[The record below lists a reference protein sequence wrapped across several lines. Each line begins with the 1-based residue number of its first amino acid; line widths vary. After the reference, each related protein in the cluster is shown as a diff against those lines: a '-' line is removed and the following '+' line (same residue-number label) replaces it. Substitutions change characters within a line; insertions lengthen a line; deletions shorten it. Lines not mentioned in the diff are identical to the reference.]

1 MKERIIEAKRIKK
14 AGICFSLKTSITKKI
29 MPHATKAI
37 VMKIFIIFNGFVLRH
52 ILTILKIIQKKM
64 SESEIIV

>member
-14 AGICFSLKTSITKKI
+14 AGIRFSFKTSITKKI
-29 MPHATKAI
+29 MPHVTKAI
-37 VMKIFIIFNGFVLRH
+37 VIKIFRIFNGFVLRH
-52 ILTILKIIQKKM
+52 ILMILKIIQKKM

>member
-1 MKERIIEAKRIKK
+1 MKERIIDAKRIKK
-14 AGICFSLKTSITKKI
+14 AGIRFSFKTSITKKI
-29 MPHATKAI
+29 MPHATKAM
-37 VMKIFIIFNGFVLRH
+37 VMKIFRIFNGFVLRH

>member
-1 MKERIIEAKRIKK
+1 MKERIIDAKRIKK
-14 AGICFSLKTSITKKI
+14 AGIRFSLKTSITKKI

-37 VMKIFIIFNGFVLRH
+37 VMKIFRIFNGFVLRH
-52 ILTILKIIQKKM
+52 ILMILKIIQKKM

>member
-1 MKERIIEAKRIKK
+1 MKERIIDAKRIKK
-14 AGICFSLKTSITKKI
+14 AGIRFSFKTSITKKI
-29 MPHATKAI
+29 MPHATKVI
-37 VMKIFIIFNGFVLRH
+37 VMKISRIFNGFVLRH

>member
-1 MKERIIEAKRIKK
+1 MKERIIDAKRIRN
-14 AGICFSLKTSITKKI
+14 AGIRFSFKTSITKKI

-37 VMKIFIIFNGFVLRH
+37 VMKIFRIFNGFVLRH

>member
-1 MKERIIEAKRIKK
+1 MKERIIDAKRIKK
-14 AGICFSLKTSITKKI
+14 AGIRFSFKTSITKKI
-29 MPHATKAI
+29 MPHVTKAI
-37 VMKIFIIFNGFVLRH
+37 VIKIFRIFNGFVLRH

>member
-1 MKERIIEAKRIKK
+1 MKVRIIEAKRIKK
-14 AGICFSLKTSITKKI
+14 AGIRFSLKTSITKKI
-29 MPHATKAI
+29 MPHATEAI
-37 VMKIFIIFNGFVLRH
+37 VMKIFRIFNGFVLRH

>member
-1 MKERIIEAKRIKK
+1 MKERIIEVKRIKK
-14 AGICFSLKTSITKKI
+14 AWIRFSFKTSITKKI

-37 VMKIFIIFNGFVLRH
+37 VIKIFRIFNGFVLRH

>member
-14 AGICFSLKTSITKKI
+14 AGIRFSLKTSITKKI
-29 MPHATKAI
+29 MPPATKAI
-37 VMKIFIIFNGFVLRH
+37 VMKIFRIFNGFVLRH

>member
-1 MKERIIEAKRIKK
+1 MKERIIEAKRIRN
-14 AGICFSLKTSITKKI
+14 AGIRFSFKTSITKKI

-37 VMKIFIIFNGFVLRH
+37 VIKNFRIFNGFVFRH

>member
-1 MKERIIEAKRIKK
+1 MKERIIDAKRIKK
-14 AGICFSLKTSITKKI
+14 AGIRFSFKTSITKKI
-29 MPHATKAI
+29 MPHATKVI
-37 VMKIFIIFNGFVLRH
+37 VMKISRIFNGFVFRH

>member
-1 MKERIIEAKRIKK
+1 MKERIIDAKRIKK
-14 AGICFSLKTSITKKI
+14 AGIRFSFKTSITKKI

-37 VMKIFIIFNGFVLRH
+37 VIKIFRIFNGFVLRH

-64 SESEIIV
+64 IESEIIV

>member
-1 MKERIIEAKRIKK
+1 MKERIIDAKRIKK
-14 AGICFSLKTSITKKI
+14 AGIRFSLKTSITKKI

-37 VMKIFIIFNGFVLRH
+37 VIKNFRIFNGFVLRH
-52 ILTILKIIQKKM
+52 ILTILKITQKKM

>member
-1 MKERIIEAKRIKK
+1 MKERIIDAKRIKK
-14 AGICFSLKTSITKKI
+14 AGIRFSFKTSITKKI

-37 VMKIFIIFNGFVLRH
+37 VIKNFRIFNGFVLRH
-52 ILTILKIIQKKM
+52 ILTILKITQKKM